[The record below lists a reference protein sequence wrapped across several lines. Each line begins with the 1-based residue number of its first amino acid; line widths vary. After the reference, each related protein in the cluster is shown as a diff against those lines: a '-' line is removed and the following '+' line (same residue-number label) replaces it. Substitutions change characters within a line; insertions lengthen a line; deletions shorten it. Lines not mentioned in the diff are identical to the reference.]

1 MLERFEVNLKNN
13 LSQFYNHQWIYL
25 YQLFTSLVPQDCDVK
40 SRRLFHIFFLDLLNT
55 YRGWRHSKGL
65 PVRGQRT
72 WTNSQSTYKSNLT
85 LRLFKVNLVRRLYGN
100 VTLKNA
106 AVAYMAEQVNLLW
119 KLQWAKEWSQAKKR
133 RLQTLQKKRGTY
145 KVDLYSMAKG
155 QVVFS
160 DLKKSTSKKKKK
172 KIKTQ
177 STFLMGFDPGFT
189 KMLIR
194 RAVTDNYMRTKRHR
208 KVQVILGAD
217 TESKKKKIKKKII
230 AKPAV
235 KKKKKS
241 NWE

>member
-1 MLERFEVNLKNN
+1 MLLERFEMNFKDT
-13 LSQFYNHQWIYL
+13 LSQFYIHQWVSFYKFFISL
-25 YQLFTSLVPQDCDVK
+25 IPATSDVK
-40 SRRLFHIFFLDLLNT
+40 KRRLFHIFFLDLLST

-85 LRLFKVNLVRRLYGN
+85 LRLFKVNLVRKLYGN

-119 KLQWAKEWSQAKKR
+119 KLQWAKEWSLAKKR

-155 QVVFS
+155 QVIFS

-172 KIKTQ
+172 KDKDTKY
-177 STFLMGFDPGFT
+177 FFNGFWPGFYQN
-189 KMLIR
+189 
-194 RAVTDNYMRTKRHR
+194 VN
-208 KVQVILGAD
+208 
-217 TESKKKKIKKKII
+217 KKG
-230 AKPAV
+230 
-235 KKKKKS
+235 S
-241 NWE
+241 YR